1 MWELSATVR
10 QSIAGT
16 RPTHFHRAMTV
27 TRREIVAVLTRY
39 LGAHPGRAADAVM
52 LAQALDREQ
61 DLASRETLPLHVT
74 TSAVAID
81 GSGWVLMIRH
91 SAQDRCL
98 LPGGHVEPSDDSLC
112 DAALRELEAGTG
124 VPRREVV
131 VPAETVPVDIEVHEI
146 PADPARG
153 VPSHQHADFRFAFR
167 TLHARI
173 TPQAG
178 SLAWRDPAGL
188 LTDRLVRGI
197 AAILSSTPPR
207 VAQGE
212 SMNEP

>member
-1 MWELSATVR
+1 M
-10 QSIAGT
+10 
-16 RPTHFHRAMTV
+16 

-153 VPSHQHADFRFAFR
+153 CALAPARRLPLRLPDAACPDHAAGRVPRLARSRR
-167 TLHARI
+167 TAHR
-173 TPQAG
+173 
-178 SLAWRDPAGL
+178 
-188 LTDRLVRGI
+188 
-197 AAILSSTPPR
+197 PPR
-207 VAQGE
+207 TRHRGDPVFDTSASRTGRKHE
-212 SMNEP
+212 